1 MTAPRPDHGSGNGS
15 GRLADPVRR
24 QCDRRRRWRAE
35 GERPMG
41 RNLALIGSLGWL
53 IVVPTLAGLFLGRW
67 LDGGSGRIFWT
78 LSLLVA
84 GLAWGCWMAWLR
96 IRQEDT

>member
-1 MTAPRPDHGSGNGS
+1 MTGSDGTGNGT
-15 GRLADPVRR
+15 GNGHLGPEVRLRRDRR
-24 QCDRRRRWRAE
+24 QRWERE

-53 IVVPTLAGLFLGRW
+53 VVVPTLGGLFLGRW
-67 LDGGSGRIFWT
+67 LDAGSGRIFWT

-84 GLAWGCWMAWLR
+84 GLAWGCRMAWLR
-96 IRQEDT
+96 IRQEEKR